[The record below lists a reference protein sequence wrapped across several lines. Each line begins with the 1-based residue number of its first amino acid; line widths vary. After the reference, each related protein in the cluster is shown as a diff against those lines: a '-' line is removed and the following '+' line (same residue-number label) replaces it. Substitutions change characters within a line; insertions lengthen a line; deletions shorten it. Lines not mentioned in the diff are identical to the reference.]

1 MEESKKT
8 KGWKIA
14 ERRKKNVKG
23 LVQKVNIKI
32 IGVPVR
38 KNRKTKCGELKNHS
52 EKFVR
57 IEKTNK
63 FLF

>member
-23 LVQKVNIKI
+23 LVQKVSIKI

-38 KNRKTKCGELKNHS
+38 KNRKTKYGELKKSFRKICEN
-52 EKFVR
+52 
-57 IEKTNK
+57 
-63 FLF
+63 